1 MQERQRLSIEVL
13 PIPGEPSAAIEPSK
27 RAFDDPAF
35 GQNDESGDAIGPL
48 DDVDLQMWA
57 NFCQGGCEFP
67 ALIAAVGEQLLQK
80 RKHAKQGRHNENA
93 AVAILNVGR
102 MDDGV
107 QQEA

>member
-1 MQERQRLSIEVL
+1 
-13 PIPGEPSAAIEPSK
+13 
-27 RAFDDPAF
+27 
-35 GQNDESGDAIGPL
+35 
-48 DDVDLQMWA
+48 MWA

-80 RKHAKQGRHNENA
+80 RKHPEQGRHNENA